1 MYTSNQKPAR
11 IPMFSVDSLT
21 PPGRA
26 LDRPECV
33 LCTARRDVYVAYR
46 RGGAVPGLPPVHR
59 NH

>member
-1 MYTSNQKPAR
+1 
-11 IPMFSVDSLT
+11 MFSVDSLT